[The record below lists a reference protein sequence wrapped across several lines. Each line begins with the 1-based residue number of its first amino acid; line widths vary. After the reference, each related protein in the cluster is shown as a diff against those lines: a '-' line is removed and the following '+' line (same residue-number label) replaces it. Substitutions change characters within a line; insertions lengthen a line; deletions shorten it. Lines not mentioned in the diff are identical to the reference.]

1 MPGKVLLIAF
11 HFPPI
16 RHSSGIQRTLKF
28 CSHLRDCGWQPS
40 VLTVNPRVYEIVG
53 DDQMGEIPADVPV
66 VRAFALDAQR
76 HLAVGGRYL
85 DLTARPDRYGSWWY
99 GGVWAGLRHIRQF
112 KPDILWS
119 TTPVPTA
126 HKIART
132 LHRLTGVPWVA
143 DFRDPITE
151 DDYPQAPD
159 RRERLRRFEGGVL
172 RLCDRAVVTTPG
184 TLELHR
190 RRFPDVPLERWTIIP
205 NGYDEENFL
214 AAERHA
220 SPHSAGDAA
229 RPITLVHSGILYP
242 AERDP
247 RAFFT
252 ALAEL
257 KVAGELSPQD
267 VRIVLRATCYD
278 ELYAPLLKEQ
288 GIDDIVTLQPPI
300 DYRDALR
307 EMLDSSGL
315 LVFQGRSCNHQIPAK
330 LYEYMR
336 SGRPILG
343 LTDSKGDTADTL
355 RNCGCEYIAA
365 LDDVSQIKTAVS
377 RFVKDLKTGVAIGV
391 PRSVAASYSRTTGAC
406 RLAEIFNDVSMS
418 SEVPAP
424 LN

>member
-1 MPGKVLLIAF
+1 MKRVLLIAF

-28 CSHLRDCGWQPS
+28 CSYLRDFGWQPS
-40 VLTVNPRVYEIVG
+40 VLTVDPRVYEVVG
-53 DDQMGEIPADVPV
+53 DDQMGEIPPDVPV

-76 HLAVGGRYL
+76 HLAFGGRYL
-85 DLTARPDRYGSWWY
+85 DITARPDRYGSWWY
-99 GGVWAGLRHIRQF
+99 GGVWAGLRHIREVE
-112 KPDILWS
+112 PNMLWS

-151 DDYPQAPD
+151 DDYPPD
-159 RRERLRRFEGGVL
+159 PGRRERLRRFEGNVL

-190 RRFPDVPLERWTIIP
+190 RRFPDLPPERWAIIP
-205 NGYDEENFL
+205 NGYDEENFS

-220 SPHSAGDAA
+220 SAHSARATG

-252 ALAEL
+252 AIAEL
-257 KVAGELSPQD
+257 KAAGELSSQE

-278 ELYAPLLKEQ
+278 ELYAPLLAEQ
-288 GIDDIVTLQPPI
+288 GIDDIVSLQPAVG
-300 DYRDALR
+300 YRDALR

-315 LVFQGRSCNHQIPAK
+315 LVFQGSSCNHQVPAK

-343 LTDSKGDTADTL
+343 LTDPQGDTANTL
-355 RNCGCEYIAA
+355 RDCGCEHIAA
-365 LDDVSQIKTAVS
+365 LHDVSQIKSVVA
-377 RFVKDLKTGVAIGV
+377 RFLKDVKAGLATGVA
-391 PRSVAASYSRTTGAC
+391 RSVAARYSRRTGAC
-406 RLAEIFNDVSMS
+406 RLAEIFDDVALRSKIP
-418 SEVPAP
+418 VPTD
-424 LN
+424 